1 MTGKLPGVVMRSE
14 AGEIPARFEAALLR
28 PAAVPAALALE
39 GQHAIYTLA
48 RGSSDAA
55 AMVLAYEIMRV
66 ARIPTTTLPPSVFSL
81 QDGIRA
87 GGALA
92 LAISQSGRSP
102 DLVQAAAGFRGGGG
116 AVVALVNTIASPLA
130 EAADRA
136 IDLMA
141 GPEKATPATKSVA
154 CSIAT
159 GMLLLGQGRSRYAD
173 AFGDAVR
180 AVAAAAAARPEAAL
194 VDMLAA
200 SGSIYVIGRGS
211 GFGVAQEVA
220 LKLKECCA
228 LHAEAYS
235 ASEVLHGPLQLA
247 ARALTVLILDTGE
260 AATQVSLAAAEQRFS
275 SYGANVF
282 RIACGADRALTPAAA
297 SAALLTRLYPVVLE
311 TALALGLDPD
321 APHTL
326 AKVTETI

>member
-1 MTGKLPGVVMRSE
+1 MTARLAGALMRAE
-14 AGEIPARFEAALLR
+14 TAEIPARFAAALLR
-28 PAAVPAALALE
+28 PLPVPPALAL
-39 GQHAIYTLA
+39 QNQQAIYTLA

-66 ARIPTTTLPPSVFSL
+66 TSIPTTTLPPSVFSL

-92 LAISQSGRSP
+92 LAISQSGKSP
-102 DLVQAAAGFRGGGG
+102 DLVQAANGFVNSGGK
-116 AVVALVNTIASPLA
+116 AIALVNTIDSPLA
-130 EAADRA
+130 GAADLA
-136 IDLMA
+136 IDLLA

-159 GMLLLGQGRSRYAD
+159 GMGLLGQGHSAYA
-173 AFGDAVR
+173 AGFAGAVR
-180 AVAAAAAARPEAAL
+180 AVEAAARTGGPVGL
-194 VDMLAA
+194 VETLAE
-200 SGSIYVIGRGS
+200 SSSIYVIGRGS
-211 GFGVAQEVA
+211 GFGVALEVA

-247 ARALTVLILDTGE
+247 ARGLTVLILDTGE
-260 AATQVSLAAAEQRFS
+260 AATQASLSAAEQRFS
-275 SYGANVF
+275 AHGARVF
-282 RIACGADRALTPAAA
+282 RIGAEPATLSPAAA
-297 SAALLTRLYPVVLE
+297 GAVLLTRLYPVVLA

-326 AKVTETI
+326 SKVTETL

>member
-1 MTGKLPGVVMRSE
+1 MRSE
-14 AGEIPARFEAALLR
+14 AAEIPARFEAALNS
-28 PAAVPAALALE
+28 AVAVLPALALE
-39 GQHAIYTLA
+39 GQQAIYTLA

-66 ARIPTTTLPPSVFSL
+66 SGIPTTTLPPSVFSL
-81 QDGIRA
+81 QDGIA
-87 GGALA
+87 SAGALA

-102 DLVQAAAGFRGGGG
+102 DLVQAAAGFRAGGG
-116 AVVALVNTIASPLA
+116 AVVALVNTVASPLA
-130 EAADRA
+130 DAADLA
-136 IDLMA
+136 IDLLA

-154 CSIAT
+154 CSIAR
-159 GMLLLGQGRSRYAD
+159 GMLLLGQGRSAYA
-173 AFGDAVR
+173 AHFTNAIR
-180 AVAAAAAARPEAAL
+180 AVNRAAAVTPDAAL
-194 VDMLAA
+194 VEMLAA

-211 GFGVAQEVA
+211 GFGAAQEVA

-260 AATQVSLAAAEQRFS
+260 AATQASLAAAEQRFS
-275 SYGANVF
+275 GYGAHVF
-282 RIACGADRALTPAAA
+282 RVGCETDAGLTPAAA

-326 AKVTETI
+326 AKVTETL